1 MRAPAAAR
9 AGAGLA
15 LLQLTAI
22 DCYVQ
27 STSASALMPV
37 MLVASR
43 WGFSQAERSALLPAA
58 AGRSR
63 STPTCAPSWLAA
75 RWVWGGGRPAGSAAH
90 RSLPAVLVLFSP
102 VVGCLL
108 QPQSCCAFCAWDLQA
123 AKMAGSRPG
132 TGATAGSVIAV
143 QAERCPPLVLV
154 PPPLAKSWCRRP
166 QRALR
171 RAPVPPPLARVWCR
185 RGLPQARA
193 PLPLARFPR
202 VSSGC
207 TKAVMPGGCPD
218 EPTLVQTHCNCA
230 FLPLVYKDCKLYL
243 LLQRCLTQGI

>member
-63 STPTCAPSWLAA
+63 STTTCAPSWLAA
-75 RWVWGGGRPAGSAAH
+75 RWVWVGGRPAGSAAH
-90 RSLPAVLVLFSP
+90 SSLPAVLVLFSP

-143 QAERCPPLVLV
+143 QAGAAVSAPGSRAATPRQVMVQAAAAGAAPGSSAATPRQGVVQAGSAPGSRTSTPRQV
-154 PPPLAKSWCRRP
+154 PK
-166 QRALR
+166 
-171 RAPVPPPLARVWCR
+171 
-185 RGLPQARA
+185 G
-193 PLPLARFPR
+193 
-202 VSSGC
+202 
-207 TKAVMPGGCPD
+207 
-218 EPTLVQTHCNCA
+218 E
-230 FLPLVYKDCKLYL
+230 
-243 LLQRCLTQGI
+243 